1 VTALVAVTFPASVFV
16 TVNERGPVVAV
27 ESAVTTT
34 RRQLD
39 VPRALVASIGGFY
52 AFKHGSAE
60 FQHLESE
67 VMRCTGQRI
76 GTFQS
81 VYAGKSFEI
90 GGD

>member
-39 VPRALVASIGGFY
+39 VARALVASIGGSPF
-52 AFKHGSAE
+52 ATTVSSK
-60 FQHLESE
+60 
-67 VMRCTGQRI
+67 VD
-76 GTFQS
+76 GTDIETC
-81 VYAGKSFEI
+81 A
-90 GGD
+90 